1 MKTGIVILNYND
13 YENTIKMIE
22 QIKDYRC
29 LNKIV
34 IVDNCST
41 DESVS
46 KITPFL
52 NKKIV
57 LLEAK
62 KNKGY
67 AAGNNLGLKYLAKE
81 TTCELAVISNPD
93 VIVLESVL
101 NDMIKD
107 MKKNDEISFL
117 GPKILENGN
126 ITKGWKLPNF
136 ACELLATMN
145 YFNRFSFGLQKY
157 SDSYYKDGLNKVDV
171 LHGCFF
177 MARLKDMKK
186 IKYFDEGT
194 FLYYE
199 ENILAKKAQEKGLKS
214 YVDTKLSVQHLQSKS
229 VDKSMKKIRK
239 YKTLKKSM
247 FYYEKNFNHSN
258 IFKLFI
264 LKLFY
269 YISVFLLYFTF
280 WI

>member
-229 VDKSMKKIRK
+229 VDKSIKKIRK